1 MAERVLTRY
10 VAAYTHNDRAWIV
23 QFREPDIATFGRTL
37 ASAKRYARSALAV
50 HLEVVDLA
58 AAGVEV
64 VDDVRLPTEII
75 NEVERLIDQRA
86 TVEALRTEVA
96 AATRRAATDL
106 RQLGLSTRDVAEILG
121 ISGARVAQIDREAN
135 PLDKRE

>member
-1 MAERVLTRY
+1 MTDRAPTRY
-10 VAAYTHNDRAWIV
+10 VATYTHDDRAWIV

-37 ASAKRYARSALAV
+37 AAAKRYARSALAV
-50 HLEVVDLA
+50 HLEVDDLS

-64 VDDVRLPTEII
+64 VDDVRLPAEISS
-75 NEVERLIDQRA
+75 EVERLADQRL

-96 AATRRAATDL
+96 TATRRAALEL

-121 ISGARVAQIDREAN
+121 ISGARVAQIERDSR
-135 PLDKRE
+135 

>member
-1 MAERVLTRY
+1 MTERAPARY
-10 VAAYTHNDRAWIV
+10 VATYTHDDRAWIV
-23 QFREPDIATFGRTL
+23 QFRKPDIATFGRTL

-50 HLEVVDLA
+50 HLEVADLA

-64 VDDVRLPTEII
+64 VDDVRLPPEVSD
-75 NEVERLIDQRA
+75 EVERLIDQRS
-86 TVEALRTEVA
+86 TVEALRAEVA
-96 AATRRAATDL
+96 GATRRAATDL
-106 RQLGLSTRDVAEILG
+106 RRLGLSTRDVGEILG